1 MFGLLAR
8 VTDRGR
14 WAIVV
19 GAVVFAIAAGYFG
32 GPVAGLMTNDDADFE
47 DPASESVAARERL
60 EAASGI
66 SAGTDLVALVEAEGG
81 VESAEGREKV
91 VEVAEEIGA
100 DPAVAEVLTYYE
112 TREEDWISEDGGSTY
127 VVARFDAGAD
137 SGAAAERLRE
147 EFAAAGDVTLGGGAV
162 VGPQVGETVGADLA
176 RAELLA
182 FPVLLLLSLW
192 IFRGVVA
199 AVLPL
204 LVGGLAIVGT
214 FFGLWVVNEQVTP
227 LSVFALNLVTGLG
240 LGLAIDYS
248 LFIVSRYREELARFG
263 PGREALRRTLATA
276 GRTVFFSALTVAA
289 ALAALLVFPQRFL
302 YSMGIGGM
310 FVALFAAAVALVVL
324 PAILALLGERVN
336 ALSPR
341 RWRRSAEREARSVES
356 GGWYRLASG
365 VMRRP
370 VPVAVAAAVLLV
382 TLGVPFLNVKFTSVD
397 ASVLPES
404 ASARQVSDALD
415 SEFPESPAS
424 PLYLAVS
431 APGGGEAAE
440 ELRAYTADLREL
452 SGVESAAAPRF
463 LGEGTW
469 RIDIVPSARDALSE
483 KSRDLVE
490 EVRALESPYPVE
502 VGGETALFVDQQESL
517 AESLPV
523 ALGIVL
529 AATLALLFLMTGS
542 VLLPLKALVMNLLTI
557 SATFGVLVWIFQDGR
572 LEGLLGYTSQ
582 GALDSTQPILVMIL
596 AFGLST
602 DYGVFLLSRIKEAR
616 DSGLSNTE
624 AVAVGVGRT
633 GRIITA
639 AALLFCIAIGAFATS
654 QIVFIKQVGVGT
666 AFAVMLDATV
676 IRAFLVPSLMRL
688 LGEWN
693 WWAPQP
699 LRWLHERIGL
709 GESHKTLVPATEEE
723 TP

>member
-1 MFGLLAR
+1 MPGFLAEAAY
-8 VTDRGR
+8 RGR
-14 WAIVV
+14 WTILV
-19 GAVVFAIAAGYFG
+19 GAVVLTIAAGYFG

-60 EAASGI
+60 EAASGV
-66 SAGTDLVALVEAEGG
+66 SAGADLVALVKTGG
-81 VESAEGREKV
+81 DVKSSGAREEV
-91 VEVAEEIGA
+91 TRVAEDIRS
-100 DPAVAEVLTYYE
+100 DPAVAETLTYYQ
-112 TREEDWISEDGGSTY
+112 TGDGGWISKDGRSTY
-127 VVARFDAGAD
+127 VVASFDSGAD
-137 SGAAAERLRE
+137 SGATAERLKA
-147 EFAAAGDVTLGGGAV
+147 EFAGKENVTLGGGAI

-192 IFRGVVA
+192 IFRGLVA

-204 LVGGLAIVGT
+204 LVGGLAIIGT

-248 LFIVSRYREELARFG
+248 LFIVSRYREELARSG
-263 PGREALRRTLATA
+263 PGRQALRRTLATA
-276 GRTVFFSALTVAA
+276 GRTVLFSSLTVAA

-302 YSMGIGGM
+302 YSMGVGGM

-324 PAILALLGERVN
+324 PALLALLGERVN

-341 RWRRSAEREARSVES
+341 SWRRTAEAEARSVEH

-382 TLGVPFLNVKFTSVD
+382 TLGVPFLSVKFTSVD

-404 ASARQVSDALD
+404 ASARQVSDALEE
-415 SEFPESPAS
+415 EFPESPAS
-424 PLYLAVS
+424 PIYLAAE
-431 APGGGEAAE
+431 APESRKAAD
-440 ELRAYTADLREL
+440 ELKSYTADLRGL
-452 SGVESAAAPRF
+452 SGVESVTKPHF
-463 LGEGTW
+463 VGEDTW
-469 RIDIVPSARDALSE
+469 RIDILPSTEDAFSE
-483 KSRDLVE
+483 RNLNLVAD
-490 EVRALESPYPVE
+490 VRSMQSPYPIE
-502 VGGETALFVDQQESL
+502 AGGDTALFADQQASL
-517 AESLPV
+517 ADSLPV

-529 AATLALLFLMTGS
+529 VATLVLLFLMTGS
-542 VLLPLKALVMNLLTI
+542 VVLPLKALVMNLLTI
-557 SATFGVLVWIFQDGR
+557 GATFGVLVWIFQDGR

-616 DSGLSNTE
+616 DSGLENAE

-654 QIVFIKQVGVGT
+654 EIVFIKQVGVGT
-666 AFAVMLDATV
+666 AFAVIVDATLV
-676 IRAFLVPSLMRL
+676 RAFLVPSLMRI
-688 LGEWN
+688 LGDWN
-693 WWAPQP
+693 WWSPRP
-699 LRWLHERIGL
+699 LRWLHERVGL
-709 GESHKTLVPATEEE
+709 GEGEAGETLKPKQND
-723 TP
+723 